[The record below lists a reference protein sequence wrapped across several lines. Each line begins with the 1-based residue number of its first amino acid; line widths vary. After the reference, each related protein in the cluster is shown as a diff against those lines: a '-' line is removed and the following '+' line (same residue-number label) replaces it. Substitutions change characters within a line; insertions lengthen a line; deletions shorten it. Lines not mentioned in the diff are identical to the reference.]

1 MLSSDTTAATKPC
14 VCSFSLSAFV
24 GMSVR
29 HHLLERH
36 FQSKSQS
43 SSRHL
48 KKTMRACAKLR
59 QRWFRVHVSVRSASS
74 CQGANNRLHAVH
86 AVRAQDESRK
96 TKHQNIHQANTPSA
110 TLYATNASSRAPPPF
125 TAIPLARARIPA
137 KLCKCIGVWSVYRN
151 RGLTS
156 QQRRLGLKRSFLPLA
171 PCSTFGSMLPGVHIS
186 THGMCC
192 GSTAVSRRTRIQR
205 RLEKEVTFP
214 HRSSFDEITAS
225 AARKDRNRRARR
237 DERQRATSKSLL
249 ERCSFGAPHQR
260 HRRDQPSA

>member
-1 MLSSDTTAATKPC
+1 M
-14 VCSFSLSAFV
+14 
-24 GMSVR
+24 
-29 HHLLERH
+29 
-36 FQSKSQS
+36 
-43 SSRHL
+43 
-48 KKTMRACAKLR
+48 
-59 QRWFRVHVSVRSASS
+59 
-74 CQGANNRLHAVH
+74 
-86 AVRAQDESRK
+86 
-96 TKHQNIHQANTPSA
+96 HQANTPSA
-110 TLYATNASSRAPPPF
+110 TLYAMNASSRAPPPF
-125 TAIPLARARIPA
+125 TAMPLARARIPA
-137 KLCKCIGVWSVYRN
+137 KMCKCIGVWSV
-151 RGLTS
+151 
-156 QQRRLGLKRSFLPLA
+156 QKRLDIAEKEAWPQATCYWSEYFARSLLPLA
-171 PCSTFGSMLPGVHIS
+171 PCSIFGSMLPGVHIS